1 MTEIVFLSSHDYET
15 PATTNYGDCILINT
29 GSELI
34 IYDCGS
40 EEHADSAISYMDQH
54 GYKSAKLILSH
65 NDNDHFKGIPKLLEQ
80 NRVSSIHTLLLLKYK
95 EELLKRIGDGRKTA
109 RSIAEQILDTYDN
122 IATLSGASLEDIYKG
137 SSFLC
142 PEVKIVGPD
151 LDYMLDSVAKLLN
164 TCESDNID
172 DETIINATSIQ
183 VAVSIG
189 NYSLLLTGDASFT
202 AIEDKVRR
210 YDAIQLPH
218 HGKPQQAENIFTKKS
233 DQLSSI
239 YIVSDNT
246 GNTNGGSD
254 NLDTRGHRAYNTKGG
269 QVVINASSFFT
280 WKYHTGTCLG
290 V

>member
-1 MTEIVFLSSHDYET
+1 
-15 PATTNYGDCILINT
+15 
-29 GSELI
+29 
-34 IYDCGS
+34 
-40 EEHADSAISYMDQH
+40 
-54 GYKSAKLILSH
+54 
-65 NDNDHFKGIPKLLEQ
+65 
-80 NRVSSIHTLLLLKYK
+80 
-95 EELLKRIGDGRKTA
+95 
-109 RSIAEQILDTYDN
+109 
-122 IATLSGASLEDIYKG
+122 
-137 SSFLC
+137 
-142 PEVKIVGPD
+142 
-151 LDYMLDSVAKLLN
+151 MLDSVAKLLN

-254 NLDTRGHRAYNTKGG
+254 NLDTRGHRVYNTKGG